1 MDSRFELH
9 SVNIFRWFKRILT
22 YICNCFLAS
31 QTNGGGGRANDDPPS
46 SASGSKGNGGKL
58 LDTSDDSETVIK
70 NYTGHHKVIA
80 GAGGGM
86 YGAGVGFYRGWGGE
100 SFTDGGNGG
109 EAIPA
114 YEKFD
119 HGKMGRGGFG
129 GGGAAGLLPGAGG
142 GYSGGGVKG
151 CWMECNGK
159 EGGTAEGGS
168 SYNSGLSP
176 SNKANINKG
185 PGRVY
190 LRLMSKEVEET

>member
-1 MDSRFELH
+1 
-9 SVNIFRWFKRILT
+9 
-22 YICNCFLAS
+22 
-31 QTNGGGGRANDDPPS
+31 
-46 SASGSKGNGGKL
+46 
-58 LDTSDDSETVIK
+58 
-70 NYTGHHKVIA
+70 VIA

-86 YGAGVGFYRGWGGE
+86 YGDGVGLYKGWGGK
-100 SFTDGGNGG
+100 SFMNGGNGG
-109 EAIPA
+109 EAVPA
-114 YEKFD
+114 YGNFD

-142 GYSGGGVKG
+142 GYSGGGVTG

-176 SNKANINKG
+176 SNKANKNKG

-190 LRLMSKEVEET
+190 IRLMSEEVEET